1 MKTTL
6 ALAAA
11 LAACSSSKPPAAPTM
26 KVEAVAPDRMC
37 VTHGTMQD
45 GQVTDPTFRAVSTT
59 SGGDAASLTFKMHDW
74 PVETRALRSGDLR
87 HQLGL
92 KLRAAD
98 GCNLVY
104 VMWRLDP
111 PRPSIEVQIKKN
123 PGAHTNDECGTDGYT
138 RVKPSKRGKIPYAA
152 PGEQHTIQAEIHGD
166 DLTAWVDGKLAWFG
180 TLPDD
185 ARSLEGPAGVR
196 SDNLA
201 FDLVTFAAEPGH
213 GQIQCKAARQAHR

>member
-1 MKTTL
+1 MKKTLLL
-6 ALAAA
+6 ALV
-11 LAACSSSKPPAAPTM
+11 ACSSSRPPAAPTT

-59 SGGDAASLTFKMHDW
+59 SGGDAASLTFKMHEW
-74 PVETRALRSGDLR
+74 PVETRALRSGDVR

-92 KLRAAD
+92 KLRAAN

-111 PRPSIEVQIKKN
+111 PRPSVEVQIKKN
-123 PGAHTNDECGTDGYT
+123 PGAVDNDDCGTDGYT
-138 RVKPSKRGKIPYAA
+138 RVKPSKRGNIPYAS

-180 TLPDD
+180 TLPGD
-185 ARSLEGPAGVR
+185 ARSLEGPAGLR

-201 FDLVTFAAEPGH
+201 FDVVTFAAEPGH

>member
-6 ALAAA
+6 ALAA
-11 LAACSSSKPPAAPTM
+11 LAACSSSKPPAAPTT

-59 SGGDAASLTFKMHDW
+59 SAGDAASITFKMHEW
-74 PVETRALRSGDLR
+74 PVETRALRSGDVR

-104 VMWRLDP
+104 VMWRIEP
-111 PRPSIEVQIKKN
+111 TPGIEISIKRN
-123 PGAHTNDECGTDGYT
+123 PGERTHAECGADGYT
-138 RVKPSKRGKIPYAA
+138 KVAHVAEVPTLRVSAKRVEHVLRARIS
-152 PGEQHTIQAEIHGD
+152 GEVLD
-166 DLTAWVDGKLAWFG
+166 VSVDGRRVWRGALGDGLRGLA
-180 TLPDD
+180 
-185 ARSLEGPAGVR
+185 GPAGVR
-196 SDNLA
+196 SDNVA
-201 FDLVTFAAEPGH
+201 FDFELRAERAASG
-213 GQIQCKAARQAHR
+213 AATCAAGLLDDG

>member
-1 MKTTL
+1 MKATL
-6 ALAAA
+6 LMA
-11 LAACSSSKPPAAPTM
+11 LAACSSSKPPAAPTT

-59 SGGDAASLTFKMHDW
+59 SAGDAASLTFKMHEW
-74 PVETRALRSGDLR
+74 PVETRALRSGDVR

-123 PGAHTNDECGTDGYT
+123 PGAHNNDECGTEGYA
-138 RVKPSKRGKIPYAA
+138 RVKPSKRGKIPYAS

-166 DLTAWVDGKLAWFG
+166 DLTAWVDGQLAWFG
-180 TLPDD
+180 TLPSD
-185 ARSLEGPAGVR
+185 ARSLEGPSGVR

-201 FDLVTFAAEPGH
+201 FDLVTFAADPGH
-213 GQIQCKAARQAHR
+213 GQIQCKAARQATR